1 MLLSVLHLLSVY
13 MVRHSTTAPLHIL
26 KRRTLML
33 SPLAAAAAAAC
44 TCVAPLRAAL
54 QCKAFPGCLG
64 PEVAEAAAAAQGRS
78 GVVFS
83 VGMALDVSQRD
94 RLVTLL
100 REQVRGM
107 R

>member
-1 MLLSVLHLLSVY
+1 MSLSLFSLRVCCL
-13 MVRHSTTAPLHIL
+13 
-26 KRRTLML
+26 
-33 SPLAAAAAAAC
+33 
-44 TCVAPLRAAL
+44 CVVL

-94 RLVTLL
+94 RLVALL
-100 REQVRGM
+100 REQVGGLQWSASWLYM
-107 R
+107 AVLQAAGCMCVLAMQDA